1 MYARAEAPGALKWVD
16 RQGSL
21 SDTLSPRAVY
31 RGIELSPDGREA
43 LGKIRGKDVGTAGD
57 VWKVDFSRGINSR
70 LTVDALSMNARWSR
84 DGQYV
89 FFDSARP
96 GAEGIY
102 RKRSD
107 GTGPEELIW
116 KTEGTL
122 SDVSSDGRLLVQEGQ
137 TCTSIQ
143 TAGASKASPFLA
155 SASLN
160 ACGRF
165 NDDGRFVAYTLRE
178 SGHSEL
184 YVAPFPQG
192 SPRLQVSSGGGREP
206 RWRKDGKELFYVAL
220 DGRIMSVAMTLT
232 PTLEAAQPRELFSAI
247 TLTSGPF
254 AEYSV
259 APDAQHFL
267 MILPF
272 EDPRSESFTIITHW
286 SSTLRR

>member
-1 MYARAEAPGALKWVD
+1 
-16 RQGSL
+16 
-21 SDTLSPRAVY
+21 
-31 RGIELSPDGREA
+31 
-43 LGKIRGKDVGTAGD
+43 
-57 VWKVDFSRGINSR
+57 VWKVDLSRGINSQ
-70 LTVDALSMNARWSR
+70 LTVEALSMNARWSR

-89 FFDSARP
+89 FFDSARG
-96 GAEGIY
+96 GAAGIY
-102 RKRSD
+102 RKRAD

-116 KTEGTL
+116 KTEGAL
-122 SDVSSDGRLLVQEGQ
+122 SDVAGDGRLLVHEGQ
-137 TCTSIQ
+137 TCTTVP

-155 SASLN
+155 GASLN

-165 NDDGRFVAYTLRE
+165 NGDGRFVAYTLGE
-178 SGHSEL
+178 SGRSEL

-192 SPRLQVSSGGGREP
+192 SPRLQVSRGGGREP
-206 RWRKDGKELFYVAL
+206 RWRKDGKELFYVAP

-232 PTLEAAQPRELFSAI
+232 PTLAAAPPRELFSAI

-286 SSTLRR
+286 SSTVRR